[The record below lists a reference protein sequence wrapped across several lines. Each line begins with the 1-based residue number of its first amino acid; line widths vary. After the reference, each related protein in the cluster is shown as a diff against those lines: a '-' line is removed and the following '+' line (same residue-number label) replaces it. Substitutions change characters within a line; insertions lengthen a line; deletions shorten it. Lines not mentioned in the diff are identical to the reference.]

1 MINQVFGETT
11 SFFNGVFMIIFRVFA
26 WIAISL
32 LRIAIPIVLFGLV
45 LLSKGIILFAI
56 LILVT
61 LWTYWR
67 NLGIL
72 RARLQAV
79 HGLSDSIREIRL
91 YCYASPD
98 ELRFQSIPF
107 SVTAAVQE
115 TQFYHRF
122 ISFVDMQTT
131 DQITIWNLM
140 SLGWIAQ
147 VLDSG
152 LTRIVK
158 LAMPI
163 AIQVSNL
170 VIIPIHLVSTLFN

>member
-1 MINQVFGETT
+1 MINQVFCETT
-11 SFFNGVFMIIFRVFA
+11 SLFTGAFMTAFRMFA
-26 WIAISL
+26 WIAISV
-32 LRIAIPIVLFGLV
+32 LRIAIPIALFGLV
-45 LLSKGIILFAI
+45 LLSKGMLLFTV
-56 LILVT
+56 LLLVT
-61 LWTYWR
+61 FWTYWR
-67 NLGIL
+67 NIGLL
-72 RARLQAV
+72 RTRLQDV
-79 HGLSDSIREIRL
+79 HGLLNCAREIRL

-107 SVTAAVQE
+107 SVKAAVQD
-115 TQFYHRF
+115 TQFYRRF

-131 DQITIWNLM
+131 DQITIQNFM

-158 LAMPI
+158 LAMHI

-170 VIIPIHLVSTLFN
+170 VFIPIHAVSTLFN